1 MGRYE
6 GMMIASDLDGTFLD
20 AKGRVVRRNIDAIF
34 AFCAEGGL
42 FTFAT
47 GRHHDHLP
55 EAVPGVERLVNM
67 PVIVANGSYL
77 YDFSTDRVL
86 AEVFMEVDASRAAL
100 QYARANYPR
109 VGFRVSTP
117 QGYLTDGRT
126 GYMQKF
132 IDYSK
137 KHRSYLVEVA
147 PIEHWMQRLWH
158 KIVFQGT
165 CEELDS
171 LYADLKETFGEE
183 AFEYNKSSATLFEI
197 QKKGC
202 SKGSMLRVLKQ
213 SCEILTGRPIKVFG
227 VGDYENDLALLQA
240 ADVAVCPAN
249 AQETVKRV
257 SDMILCSND
266 EGVIAD
272 LIERL

>member
-1 MGRYE
+1 MGRYT
-6 GMMIASDLDGTFLD
+6 GMMIASDLDGTFMD
-20 AKGRVVRRNIDAIF
+20 AKGRVVQRNIDAIS
-34 AFCAEGGL
+34 AFCADGGL

-77 YDFSTDRVL
+77 YDFSTERVL
-86 AEVFMEVDASRAAL
+86 AEVFMEIDVSRAAL

-126 GYMQKF
+126 EYMQKF
-132 IDYSK
+132 INYSK

-147 PIEHWMQRLWH
+147 PIEQWMQRLWH

-165 CEELDS
+165 CEELDA
-171 LYADLKETFGEE
+171 LYADLKATFGEE

-213 SCEILTGRPIKVFG
+213 SYEILTGRPIKVFG

-240 ADVAVCPAN
+240 ADVAVCPSN
-249 AQETVKRV
+249 AQEMVKRV
-257 SDMILCSND
+257 SDMVLSSND
-266 EGVIAD
+266 QGVIAD

>member
-1 MGRYE
+1 MKRYE
-6 GMMIASDLDGTFLD
+6 GILIASDLDGTFLD
-20 AKGRVVRRNIDAIF
+20 GKGNVVQRNVDAIR

-77 YDFSTDRVL
+77 YDFTTNRVL
-86 AEVFMEVDASRAAL
+86 AEVFMDVDLSRRVL

-126 GYMQKF
+126 EYMRRF
-132 IDYSK
+132 IEYSRTY
-137 KHRSYLVEVA
+137 RSYLVEVA
-147 PIEHWMQRLWH
+147 PVEQWMQRLWH
-158 KIVFQGT
+158 KIVFQGA
-165 CEELDS
+165 CEELDA
-171 LYADLKETFGEE
+171 LYAELKIEFGEQ
-183 AFEYNKSSATLFEI
+183 ALEYNKSSATLFEI

-202 SKGSMLRVLKQ
+202 SKGSMLQALKR
-213 SCEILTGRPIKVFG
+213 SYEILTGGSIKTYG
-227 VGDYENDLALLQA
+227 VGDYENDLALLAA

-249 AQETVKRV
+249 AHAAVKRV
-257 SDMILCSND
+257 SDMILCAND

>member
-1 MGRYE
+1 MGRYT
-6 GMMIASDLDGTFLD
+6 GMMIASDLDGTFMD
-20 AKGRVVRRNIDAIF
+20 AKGRVVQRNIDAIS
-34 AFCAEGGL
+34 AFCADGGL

-77 YDFSTDRVL
+77 YDFSTERVL
-86 AEVFMEVDASRAAL
+86 AEVFMEIDVSRAAL

-126 GYMQKF
+126 EYMQKF
-132 IDYSK
+132 INYSK

-147 PIEHWMQRLWH
+147 PIEQWMQRLWH

-165 CEELDS
+165 CEELDA
-171 LYADLKETFGEE
+171 LYADLKATFGEE

-213 SCEILTGRPIKVFG
+213 SYEMLTGRPVKVFG

-240 ADVAVCPAN
+240 ADVAVCPSN
-249 AQETVKRV
+249 AQEMVKRV
-257 SDMILCSND
+257 SDMVLTSND
-266 EGVIAD
+266 QGVIAD

>member
-1 MGRYE
+1 MGRYT
-6 GMMIASDLDGTFLD
+6 GMMIASDLDGTFMD
-20 AKGRVVRRNIDAIF
+20 AKGRVVQRNIDAIS
-34 AFCAEGGL
+34 AFCADGGL

-86 AEVFMEVDASRAAL
+86 AEVFMEIDVSRAAL

-126 GYMQKF
+126 EYMQKF
-132 IDYSK
+132 INYSK

-147 PIEHWMQRLWH
+147 PIEQWMQRLWH

-165 CEELDS
+165 CEELDA
-171 LYADLKETFGEE
+171 LYADLKATFGEE

-213 SCEILTGRPIKVFG
+213 SYEILTGRPIKVFG

-240 ADVAVCPAN
+240 ADVAVCPSN
-249 AQETVKRV
+249 AQEMVKRV
-257 SDMILCSND
+257 SDMVLTSND
-266 EGVIAD
+266 QGVIAD

>member
-1 MGRYE
+1 MKRYE
-6 GMMIASDLDGTFLD
+6 GMMIATDLDGTFLD
-20 AKGRVVRRNIDAIF
+20 AKGRVVQRNVDAIR

-55 EAVPGVERLVNM
+55 EAVPGVENLVNM

-77 YDFSTDRVL
+77 YDFGEARVL
-86 AEVFMEVDASRAAL
+86 AEVFMDVELSRPVL
-100 QYARANYPR
+100 QFARANYPR

-126 GYMQKF
+126 EYMRKF

-137 KHRSYLVEVA
+137 KNRSYLVEVA
-147 PIEHWMQRLWH
+147 PVEQWMQRLWH
-158 KIVFQGT
+158 KIVFQGA
-165 CEELDS
+165 CEELDA
-171 LYADLKETFGEE
+171 LYAELVTMFGEN
-183 AFEYNKSSATLFEI
+183 AFEYNKSSATLFEM

-202 SKGSMLRVLKQ
+202 SKGSMLRALKQ
-213 SCEILTGRPIKVFG
+213 SYEILTGHAVTTYG
-227 VGDYENDLALLQA
+227 VGDYENDLALLSA

-249 AQETVKRV
+249 AHTAVKCI
-257 SDMILCSND
+257 SDMVLCSND
-266 EGVIAD
+266 QGVIAD